1 MCVIL
6 YSYSKHDT
14 LAAEGVRW
22 VENMK
27 TVEEHSKEDRGEK
40 KTNEDE
46 KELTVE
52 SESPLL
58 GPPTVVIMPTRRH
71 QTGGNSWESLDNVLI
86 EILVKMQ
93 P

>member
-1 MCVIL
+1 M
-6 YSYSKHDT
+6 YSYSKQHT
-14 LAAEGVRW
+14 LAAEDIRGM
-22 VENMK
+22 ENMK
-27 TVEEHSKEDRGEK
+27 TVEEDSKEDRGEK

-71 QTGGNSWESLDNVLI
+71 QPGGNSWESLDNVLI
-86 EILVKMQ
+86 KILVMEMKM
-93 P
+93 